1 MQVIAIDSMEDPRVA
16 SYRNVREADLKGR
29 DALFMAEGRFVVS
42 LLLREGRFPVESVFL
57 SEAALEALRP
67 MLESIAELPPVYVA
81 SRSVMGSIVGFD
93 IHRGCLAAGRR
104 LPVPDARDW
113 LGSLPPETR
122 LLVATEEISN
132 HDNMGGVFRNAAAF
146 GAGGVLISNQCC
158 DPLYR
163 KAIRV
168 SMGHALRLPYAEL
181 PVGAEGLK
189 ILRERQVFTIAL
201 TPARGSISI
210 QEAAQQIA
218 LDQPRRVCLLLGSE
232 GEGLSFGRIE
242 GADLRVRIPIDARV
256 DSLNASVAAAI
267 AMQRLSEAMGL
278 HGDLPPGPVD

>member
-67 MLESIAELPPVYVA
+67 MLESIADPPPVYVA

-104 LPVPDARDW
+104 LPVPEAQAW
-113 LGSLPPETR
+113 LGALAPDTR

-132 HDNMGGVFRNAAAF
+132 HDNMGGVFRNASAF
-146 GAGGVLISNQCC
+146 GAGGVLISNRCC

-168 SMGHALRLPYAEL
+168 SMGHALRLPYATL
-181 PVGAEGLK
+181 PVGAEGVSV
-189 ILRERQVFTIAL
+189 LREQQVFTIAL

-210 QEAAQQIA
+210 QEAAQQIT
-218 LDQPRRVCLLLGSE
+218 LDQPQRVCLLLGSE
-232 GEGLSFGRIE
+232 GDGLSPGRIE

-278 HGDLPPGPVD
+278 HGDLPTGPVD